1 MEFNIIISG
10 VGGQGNVRAAQIIGL
25 AALKSGYD
33 VKITDVYGIAQRGG
47 SVLSHVRIGEN
58 IYSPLIEEHKADIVL
73 GLEPM
78 ECLRATINFLK
89 IRGIVII
96 NTRPIYPVEVLI
108 GKAKYPDVNNIVSL
122 IKKIA
127 KFVLAFDATKI
138 AEDIGLPI
146 ATNIVLIGALIGL
159 DVIPLKKELLIE
171 AIRESIPYNI
181 EENIKAFNEGFSI
194 GLKEKLSL
202 NSLL

>member
-138 AEDIGLPI
+138 AEDIGSPI

-171 AIRESIPYNI
+171 AIRESLPYNI

>member
-89 IRGIVII
+89 IKGIVII

-138 AEDIGLPI
+138 AEDIGSPI

-171 AIRESIPYNI
+171 AIRESLPYNI

>member
-25 AALKSGYD
+25 AALKSGHD

-171 AIRESIPYNI
+171 AIRESLPYNI

>member
-171 AIRESIPYNI
+171 AIRESLPYNI

>member
-10 VGGQGNVRAAQIIGL
+10 VGGQGNVRAAQILGL

-89 IRGIVII
+89 IKGIVII

>member
-10 VGGQGNVRAAQIIGL
+10 VGGQGNVRAAQILGL